1 MFWIGDLN
9 FRLHGEDL
17 TATEIDILVRKNE
30 LRSLLTRDQLKMVM
44 EKGEAFSELNEN
56 PITFPPTY
64 KYEFASQEFDLK

>member
-17 TATEIDILVRKNE
+17 TATEIDVLVRKNE
-30 LRSLLTRDQLKMVM
+30 LKSLLTRDQLKMVM

>member
-30 LRSLLTRDQLKMVM
+30 LKSLLTRDQLKMVM

>member
-17 TATEIDILVRKNE
+17 TATEIDMLVRKNE
-30 LRSLLTRDQLKMVM
+30 LKSLLARDQLKMVI